1 MGLKPEELKERS
13 LLTRDIPTF
22 GPRVAGDSEPK
33 PYVFISYASKDWKL
47 VLNEMVRGLVT
58 HYGLRV
64 YYDKNFADDN
74 LSWVENMKNAMSSR
88 LCRAVIC
95 CISENYLNS
104 YACAMELMQ
113 TKSSEA
119 LVKHNGNSLNI
130 IPVIIDK
137 SESIEKALD
146 RVNNDPVQMLEWE
159 SYAEIVQSAIET
171 VSNETSQQ
179 NDLLLRALE
188 NLKRKGEKVRQD
200 DLATVVKCLSSSYER
215 RYDDAAFEQHL
226 YTTLKNANASD
237 TFDETLKNSCPK
249 PAESSSDASSFHAPV
264 RSGTSLSGLDVPAPT
279 EIGQISS
286 PSGTTKVVSPV
297 PPADPAQP
305 TESPAAGKK
314 SFSVSGN
321 ITYTLYGNTYTDNQS
336 DMMLRFFA
344 QVLKRHPEC
353 VQNLPEQKGM
363 NCVSSIDYSLS
374 ANRDSQMPSYFRIC
388 QHFDFGEA
396 GGICVGTAYALADKL
411 RKMSLLLALCGEESA
426 VFHSDQVSLPEVSG
440 SGNRG
445 NSIQVHYSV
454 YDEAFTSNQA
464 DMMGNVFRRV
474 LERHPDQL
482 DNVLNQINII
492 VPEDYSALPRSERS
506 AYFAVLS
513 TFTLGEQVYSV
524 GAALKMEEKLRQ
536 LSRLLTICGE
546 SIDSVSI
553 DGYELT
559 GTQASGRTRKRQSAA
574 SFLT

>member
-1 MGLKPEELKERS
+1 MGLTPEELNERS
-13 LLTRDIPTF
+13 LLTSDIRTF
-22 GPRVAGDSEPK
+22 GPNMSK
-33 PYVFISYASKDWKL
+33 PYVFISYASRDWKL
-47 VLNEMVRGLVT
+47 VLNEMVRGMVN

-64 YYDKNFADDN
+64 YYDRNFADDN
-74 LSWVENMKNAMSSR
+74 LSWVENMKNAMSRR

-113 TKSSEA
+113 AISSD
-119 LVKHNGNSLNI
+119 VRPQHNGRALDI
-130 IPVIIDK
+130 IPVIIDN
-137 SESIEKALD
+137 SESVEKALD
-146 RVNNDPVQMLEWE
+146 CVNNDLVQIQEWK
-159 SYAEIVQSAIET
+159 SYTKIVQSAIEA
-171 VSNETSQQ
+171 VSNEASQQ
-179 NDLLLRALE
+179 NSLLLMALK
-188 NLKRKGEKVRQD
+188 NLERKGEKVRQD
-200 DLATVVKCLSSSYER
+200 DLATVVRYLASSYER

-226 YTTLKNANASD
+226 YATLKSANASD
-237 TFDETLKNSCPK
+237 TFDEALKNSCPK
-249 PAESSSDASSFHAPV
+249 PAESAPGASSFHTPV
-264 RSGTSLSGLDVPAPT
+264 RSVTSLSGTDTPAPT

-286 PSGTTKVVSPV
+286 PSGTTRVESPV

-305 TESPAAGKK
+305 TESPATGKK
-314 SFSVSGN
+314 AFSVSGD

-344 QVLKRHPEC
+344 QVLKRHSEC
-353 VQNLPEQKGM
+353 VRNLPKQKGM

-374 ANRDSQMPSYFRIC
+374 ANRGSQMPSYFRIC
-388 QHFDFGEA
+388 QYFDFGEA

-426 VFHSDQVSLPEVSG
+426 VFHSDHVSLPEVSG
-440 SGNRG
+440 GGNRG

-454 YDEAFTSNQA
+454 YGEAFTSNQA

-482 DNVLNQINII
+482 GDVLNQINII

-513 TFTLGEQVYSV
+513 TFTLDGQVYSV

-536 LSRLLTICGE
+536 LSHLLTICGE
-546 SIDSVSI
+546 SVDAVSI